1 MKVTIK
7 GFIFAEPNIA
17 GNLVYTFAEYD
28 RSQLVSNVVKV
39 REHSFEVEV
48 PDNFDPRAA
57 LIANLEREKKKLQAE
72 FNARV
77 VELNGRIQSL
87 LAIENGAQS

>member
-48 PDNFDPRAA
+48 TDDFDPRAA

-72 FNARV
+72 FNARI